1 MNKKQVIARALEIG
15 RKLSVMK
22 RELHEFELELDEF
35 AHSMP
40 VTERSEVRE
49 MQMSIGTPITYIDAA
64 IRNLENDIRNINEDH
79 SDLPM

>member
-15 RKLSVMK
+15 EKLSVMK
-22 RELHEFELELDEF
+22 RELHEFELELEEF

-49 MQMSIGTPITYIDAA
+49 MQMSIGTPTTYIDAA
-64 IRNLENDIRNINEDH
+64 IRNLESDIKNL
-79 SDLPM
+79 SYDLPKVGE

>member
-1 MNKKQVIARALEIG
+1 MNKKQVITRAMEIG